1 MLLTR
6 TEIINEMGW
15 EAPINEGWGKRVGKS
30 LFLSHSFP
38 NYRPSWRQGEKK
50 ESLATVGPC
59 KSQKQKGGEE
69 IQPKWYLLG
78 GKLSSYNHLDGEY
91 TPGSS
96 SSTTPRL
103 MSDHPGVSSSKI
115 LLGWFSQNSP
125 DP

>member
-1 MLLTR
+1 MR
-6 TEIINEMGW
+6 AGE
-15 EAPINEGWGKRVGKS
+15 KGKS

-38 NYRPSWRQGEKK
+38 NYRPSWRQGEKE

-59 KSQKQKGGEE
+59 KSQQKEEEE

-78 GKLSSYNHLDGEY
+78 GKLSPYNHLDGEY